1 MANIA
6 AGFIPPAPEQ
16 WTPADEMRFLDMQDR
31 RKRVLEARRA
41 PVIELSILLAREISD
56 TSFDTMADWLI
67 HRADE
72 IRDILAPF
80 DSGVRPSKEG

>member
-6 AGFIPPAPEQ
+6 AGFTPPAPEQ
-16 WTPADEMRFLDMQDR
+16 WTPAEEMRFLDMQDR
-31 RKRVLEARRA
+31 RKRVMEARRA
-41 PVIELSILLAREISD
+41 PVVELAISITHEISD
-56 TSFDTMADWLI
+56 TTFDQMADYLI
-67 HRADE
+67 KNADE